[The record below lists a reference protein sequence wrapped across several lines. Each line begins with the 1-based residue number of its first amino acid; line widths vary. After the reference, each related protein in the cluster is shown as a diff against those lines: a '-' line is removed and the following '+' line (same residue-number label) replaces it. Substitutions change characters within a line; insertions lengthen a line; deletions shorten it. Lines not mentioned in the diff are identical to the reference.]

1 MSDNLSLEHQ
11 IACLHLR
18 RALRP
23 FRRAGRFLVAV
34 VLPDRI
40 DEASWKSAARSVLLD
55 MLPQTIEIG
64 DDDDDQNFRP
74 ARRSYRAHDVVD
86 TIEPAGKIKGQPH
99 DPIAALSIG
108 ECRTV
113 GLIRCTDATRLLS
126 HPSLAVVDAILDV
139 PAVDPVLVQQA
150 VRLAFSEAIS
160 PDEAEGIL
168 TMPAEL
174 RAALPNGGRSFR
186 AMLAGWRVEQ
196 NVSIAKTPNVAS
208 SKAEGEVRLE
218 DLRGYADAAAWAFEL
233 KRDLADYS
241 AGHLAWHDVDTGLLL
256 SGPPGTGKTT
266 FAKALATSC
275 DVPFLTGSYSA
286 WQAAGHQGDM
296 LKAMRKTFDAARASA
311 PCILLIDEVDAF
323 VDRGKSGEHQEYM
336 RGVVNG
342 LLEHLD
348 GAVERPGVVV
358 IGACND
364 PGNVDAALRRPGRLD
379 RHIAIALPDAD
390 ARAHIL
396 RYHLQADLDLGDAI
410 ALTEG
415 CSGADLERIAR
426 DARRLARRS
435 GMAIETSHVLQ
446 ALPPV
451 RVIPADQVRATAIH
465 ELGHAVVGVALGLR
479 RLTRVVV
486 HDKVLAGASV
496 AGFAAFDSEPMVRR
510 DSRFMRA
517 DICVNLASLAAE
529 HVFFGDH
536 CDGVALDLEQ
546 ATGIATW
553 MVAVAGMGDGLVSC
567 QSFAATGRMASELRR
582 PAIAI
587 QVEAILREELIRAR
601 QIVTR
606 YRGVIESLADRL
618 IEHGSLD
625 GTVVEAA
632 VADHDQ
638 AAQLTLTFAR

>member
-1 MSDNLSLEHQ
+1 MSDHLSLEYQ

-64 DDDDDQNFRP
+64 DDDDERGFRP

-86 TIEPAGKIKGQPH
+86 MIEGKIKGQPH

-108 ECRTV
+108 ESRTV
-113 GLIRCTDATRLLS
+113 GLIRRTDATRLLS
-126 HPSLAVVDAILDV
+126 HPSLAVVDAVLDI
-139 PAVDPVLVQQA
+139 PEVDPALVPRA

-160 PDEAEGIL
+160 PDEAKDVL
-168 TMPAEL
+168 AMSAEL
-174 RAALPNGGRSFR
+174 RAALPQGGRSFR
-186 AMLAGWRVEQ
+186 ALLAGWRVAQ
-196 NVSIAKTPNVAS
+196 SVSVAKSPSVAS
-208 SKAEGEVRLE
+208 SKAQGEMRLE
-218 DLRGYADAAAWAFEL
+218 DLRGYGEAATWGLEL

-275 DVPFLTGSYSA
+275 DVPFLTGSYSS

-296 LKAMRKTFDAARASA
+296 LKAMRKTFDAARANA

-364 PGNVDAALRRPGRLD
+364 PCNVDAALRRPGRFD

-396 RYHLQADLDLGDAI
+396 RYHLQADLHLGDAI

-435 GMAIETSHVLQ
+435 GMAVVTGHVLQ

-451 RVIPADQVRATAIH
+451 RMIPADEVRATAIH
-465 ELGHAVVGVALGLR
+465 ELGHAVVGVVLGYR
-479 RLTRVVV
+479 RLKRVVV

-496 AGFAAFDSEPMVRR
+496 AGFASFDNEPMMRR
-510 DSRFMRA
+510 DRRFMRA
-517 DICVNLASLAAE
+517 DVCVNLASLAAE
-529 HVFFGDH
+529 QMVFGDH
-536 CDGVALDLEQ
+536 CDGVALDLQQ
-546 ATGIATW
+546 ATEIATW
-553 MVAVAGMGDGLVSC
+553 MVTVAGMGDDLVSSG
-567 QSFAATGRMASELRR
+567 SFAAGTPMISQLRQ
-582 PAIAI
+582 PAIAT
-587 QVEAILREELIRAR
+587 QVEAILQEELVRAR
-601 QIVTR
+601 QIVAR
-606 YRGVIESLADRL
+606 YRGVIETLADRL
-618 IEHGSLD
+618 ILLGSLD
-625 GTVVEAA
+625 GAVVEAA
-632 VADHDQ
+632 VAEHDR
-638 AAQLTLTFAR
+638 AAQLSLAFTK